1 MYKRVMRIKYNWVL
15 FLKKDLTGL
24 NKKKKVAFKFEV

>member
-24 NKKKKVAFKFEV
+24 NKKEIAFKLEV